1 MHVNCLAAAM
11 DSLASRPVDAVLLD
25 LQLPDGGQ
33 VTVRTSAEGHGYF
46 RVEVQDTGPGIA
58 PQDIG
63 RLFAEFQQLESGTTR
78 RHQGLGLALTK
89 RLVQAQGDQYSTYRM
104 VSTNTFS
111 PTSTLGVKT

>member
-1 MHVNCLAAAM
+1 M

-78 RHQGLGLALTK
+78 RHPGTGLGLALTK
-89 RLVQAQGDQYSTYRM
+89 RLVQAQGAQYSTYRM
-104 VSTNTFS
+104 VSTNTFPS
-111 PTSTLGVKT
+111 TSTLGVKT